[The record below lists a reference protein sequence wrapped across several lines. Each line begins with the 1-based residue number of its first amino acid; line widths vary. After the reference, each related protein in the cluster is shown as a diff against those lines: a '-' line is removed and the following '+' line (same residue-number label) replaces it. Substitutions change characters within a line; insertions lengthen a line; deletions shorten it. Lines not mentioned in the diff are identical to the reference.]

1 MAPTQKIYT
10 ALGLMSGTSLDGIDV
25 AWLQTD
31 GHHRVIT
38 GPAETFAYAPG
49 FINTLR
55 KTLGQKNPHTPAMK
69 KIERQMTW
77 LHAKAVKKFCLKNN
91 ILLQNIDVIGFHGQ
105 TIFHAPQHFIT
116 LQIGD
121 GALLARETQCR
132 VVNQFRGDDV
142 KAGGHGAP
150 LVPVFHAALAHPLP
164 KPLAVVNVGGVS
176 NITWLAH
183 ENTLAAC
190 DCGPG
195 NALIN
200 DWLHSHNAGAFDD
213 KGTFAARGSIDWA
226 HVHRF
231 LADDF
236 FARPAPKS
244 LDRDH
249 FKTYMPHHLDLADGA
264 ATLTAM
270 TAAAIARTLLKN
282 PPIVI

>member
-1 MAPTQKIYT
+1 MGRPSFMRHSISSPCK
-10 ALGLMSGTSLDGIDV
+10 L
-25 AWLQTD
+25 
-31 GHHRVIT
+31 
-38 GPAETFAYAPG
+38 
-49 FINTLR
+49 
-55 KTLGQKNPHTPAMK
+55 
-69 KIERQMTW
+69 
-77 LHAKAVKKFCLKNN
+77 
-91 ILLQNIDVIGFHGQ
+91 
-105 TIFHAPQHFIT
+105 
-116 LQIGD
+116 D

-270 TAAAIARTLLKN
+270 TAAAIARTLQHFGRKPQKLLVSGGGRHN
-282 PPIVI
+282 TTLMRWLASLLHMPVMSVDHVGWNGDALEAQAFAYLAVRRLLNLPISFPSTTGVQKPMCGGLVHTFNL